1 MAATSTALSTKGHD
15 VQSSDAGGAVTSAA
29 NPNPARI
36 TDESWWLM
44 EQLLALESGS
54 RNGGIYANKPG
65 YHNTRAGN
73 LSSDYSVRDPED
85 RGGPSDKA
93 AGYDWTFLDAKG
105 GTYGT
110 IARYSQRLRA
120 AGESGD
126 PRVAGWKEFF
136 GQADNDIGVE
146 GWDFREGKSATSDAS
161 HLWHIHLS
169 EDRDKVTNMDNK
181 RAILS
186 VLKGESLADW
196 LAGGTLTGTPADI
209 TGDGRPDLIARW
221 TDGNLY
227 LYQHTGNAAAPYA
240 GKIQIG
246 TGWNGMTALA
256 VADVSGDGRPDLV
269 ARRTDGVLFLYTHT
283 GSATAPFAGAIQ
295 IGIGWNSVTTL
306 TLADVSGDGK
316 PDILGRWTDGT
327 LYLYQHS
334 GSATTPY
341 GAKVPIGTGWNEVTA
356 MVAADVTLD
365 GRPDIVAR
373 FSDGKLYRYA
383 HSGNTTTPY
392 TGRVE
397 IGIGWNEAT
406 AIDVTDVTGD
416 QRPDI
421 VARFGDGKLY
431 LYAHTGNATTPY
443 GGRVDIGIGW
453 NVVTALT

>member
-169 EDRDKVTNMDNK
+169 EDRDKVTDMDNK

-256 VADVSGDGRPDLV
+256 V
-269 ARRTDGVLFLYTHT
+269 
-283 GSATAPFAGAIQ
+283 
-295 IGIGWNSVTTL
+295 
-306 TLADVSGDGK
+306 ADVSGDGK

-397 IGIGWNEAT
+397 IGTGWNEAT